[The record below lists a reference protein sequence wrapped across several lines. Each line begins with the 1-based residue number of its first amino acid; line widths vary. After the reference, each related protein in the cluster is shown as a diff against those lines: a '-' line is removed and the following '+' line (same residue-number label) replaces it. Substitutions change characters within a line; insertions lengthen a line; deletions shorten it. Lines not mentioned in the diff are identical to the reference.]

1 MNIKVLAA
9 LAAAAVMAASVTA
22 CGKKTD
28 DKDKTSESK
37 AESSVAEKDTE
48 STPEEDSAAESSE
61 APTESKPEEEEE
73 KFNYIG
79 EKDAK
84 KADYSV
90 KLTNGTEHEIIGFA
104 INYGDGEYSENL
116 IPDGEDF
123 EIDEVR
129 LFNWSHTVSGDVM
142 MLGDFNVE
150 ITLDDGQRFELH
162 GFPLTDMLS
171 AEIRLMDEYAF
182 LVYTNKIGDVKDTMK
197 KEADIV
203 EDEKEKEAAKTSTTT
218 EAPIPEPEPETD
230 TEPVTEPEPQPE
242 PQTDTQAENSQAEQ
256 PQVTDQQ
263 NVDEQTW

>member
-1 MNIKVLAA
+1 MKIKALAA
-9 LAAAAVMAASVTA
+9 ILAAAVMAMSVSA

-28 DKDKTSESK
+28 DKDNSSKK
-37 AESSVAEKDTE
+37 AESSAAEKDTE

-61 APTESKPEEEEE
+61 APTESKPDEEE
-73 KFNYIG
+73 KLNYIG

-90 KLTNGTEHEIIGFA
+90 ELTNGTEHEIIGFA

-116 IPDGEDF
+116 IPTGEDF

-129 LFNWSHTVSGDVM
+129 KFNWSHTVSGDVM

-150 ITLDDGQRFELH
+150 ITLEDGKRFELH

-171 AEIRLMDEYAF
+171 GEIRLMDEYAF

-203 EDEKEKEAAKTSTTT
+203 EEEKEKEAAKTSTTT
-218 EAPIPEPEPETD
+218 EAPVYEDPVEEEET
-230 TEPVTEPEPQPE
+230 TTTTTAPEPQPE
-242 PQTDTQAENSQAEQ
+242 ESQTDTTQPEQ
-256 PQVTDQQ
+256 QPEIDQQ
-263 NVDEQTW
+263 NSEVQYW

>member
-1 MNIKVLAA
+1 MKIKALAA
-9 LAAAAVMAASVTA
+9 ILAAAVMAMSVSA

-28 DKDKTSESK
+28 DKDNSSK
-37 AESSVAEKDTE
+37 KPESSTAEKDTE
-48 STPEEDSAAESSE
+48 STPEEDSAVESSE
-61 APTESKPEEEEE
+61 APTESKPDEEE
-73 KFNYIG
+73 KLNYIG

-90 KLTNGTEHEIIGFA
+90 ELTNGTEHEIIGFA

-116 IPDGEDF
+116 IPTGEDF

-129 LFNWSHTVSGDVM
+129 KFNWSHTVSGDVM

-150 ITLDDGQRFELH
+150 ITLEDGKRFELH

-171 AEIRLMDEYAF
+171 GEIRLMDEYAF

-203 EDEKEKEAAKTSTTT
+203 EEEKEKEAAKTSTTT
-218 EAPIPEPEPETD
+218 EAPVYEDPIEEEET
-230 TEPVTEPEPQPE
+230 TTTTTAPEPQPE
-242 PQTDTQAENSQAEQ
+242 ESQTDTTQPEQ
-256 PQVTDQQ
+256 QPEIDQQ
-263 NVDEQTW
+263 NSEVQYW

>member
-1 MNIKVLAA
+1 MKIKALAA
-9 LAAAAVMAASVTA
+9 VLAAAVMAMNVSA

-28 DKDKTSESK
+28 DKDNSSKK
-37 AESSVAEKDTE
+37 AESSAAEKDTE
-48 STPEEDSAAESSE
+48 STPEEDSAVESSE
-61 APTESKPEEEEE
+61 APTESKPDEEEEE
-73 KFNYIG
+73 KLNYIG

-90 KLTNGTEHEIIGFA
+90 ELTNGTEHEIIGFA

-116 IPDGEDF
+116 IPTGEDF

-129 LFNWSHTVSGDVM
+129 KFNWSHTVSGDVM

-150 ITLDDGQRFELH
+150 ITLEDGQRFELH

-171 AEIRLMDEYAF
+171 GEIRLMDEYAF

-218 EAPIPEPEPETD
+218 EAPVYEDPVVEEEET
-230 TEPVTEPEPQPE
+230 TTTTTAPVSQP
-242 PQTDTQAENSQAEQ
+242 ENSQADNTQPEQ
-256 PQVTDQQ
+256 PQVNDQQ
-263 NVDEQTW
+263 NSEVQY

>member
-1 MNIKVLAA
+1 MKIKALAA
-9 LAAAAVMAASVTA
+9 ILAAAVMAMSVSA

-28 DKDKTSESK
+28 DKDNSSKK
-37 AESSVAEKDTE
+37 AESSAAEKDTE
-48 STPEEDSAAESSE
+48 STPEEDSAVESSE
-61 APTESKPEEEEE
+61 APTESKPDEEE
-73 KFNYIG
+73 KLNYIG

-90 KLTNGTEHEIIGFA
+90 ELTNGTEHEIIGFA

-116 IPDGEDF
+116 IPTGEDF

-129 LFNWSHTVSGDVM
+129 KFNWSHTVSGDVM

-150 ITLDDGQRFELH
+150 ITLEDGKRFELH

-171 AEIRLMDEYAF
+171 GEIRLMDEYAF

-203 EDEKEKEAAKTSTTT
+203 EEEKEKEAAKTSTTT
-218 EAPIPEPEPETD
+218 EAPVYE
-230 TEPVTEPEPQPE
+230 EPVEEEETTTTTAAPEPQPE
-242 PQTDTQAENSQAEQ
+242 ESQTDTTQPEQ
-256 PQVTDQQ
+256 QPEIDQQ
-263 NVDEQTW
+263 NSEVQYW

>member
-1 MNIKVLAA
+1 MKIKALAA
-9 LAAAAVMAASVTA
+9 ILAAAVMAMSVSA

-28 DKDKTSESK
+28 DKDNSSKK
-37 AESSVAEKDTE
+37 AESSAAEKDTE
-48 STPEEDSAAESSE
+48 STPEEDSAVESSE
-61 APTESKPEEEEE
+61 APTESKPDEEE
-73 KFNYIG
+73 KLNYIG

-90 KLTNGTEHEIIGFA
+90 ELTNGTEHEIIGFA

-116 IPDGEDF
+116 IPTGEDF

-129 LFNWSHTVSGDVM
+129 KFNWSHTVSGDVM

-150 ITLDDGQRFELH
+150 ITLEDGKRFELH

-171 AEIRLMDEYAF
+171 GEIRLMDEYAF

-203 EDEKEKEAAKTSTTT
+203 EEEKEKEAAKTSTTT
-218 EAPIPEPEPETD
+218 EAPVYE
-230 TEPVTEPEPQPE
+230 EPVEEEETTTTTAAPEPQPE
-242 PQTDTQAENSQAEQ
+242 ESQTDTTQSEQ
-256 PQVTDQQ
+256 QPEIDQQ
-263 NVDEQTW
+263 NSEVQYW

>member
-28 DKDKTSESK
+28 DKDTSESK
-37 AESSVAEKDTE
+37 AESSAAEKDTE

-73 KFNYIG
+73 KLNYIG

-90 KLTNGTEHEIIGFA
+90 ELTNGTEHEIIGFA

-263 NVDEQTW
+263 NVDGQPW

>member
-1 MNIKVLAA
+1 MKIKALAA
-9 LAAAAVMAASVTA
+9 ILAAAVMAMSVSA

-28 DKDKTSESK
+28 DKDNSSKK
-37 AESSVAEKDTE
+37 AESSAAEKDTE
-48 STPEEDSAAESSE
+48 STPEEDSAVESSE
-61 APTESKPEEEEE
+61 APTESKPDEEE
-73 KFNYIG
+73 KLNYIG

-90 KLTNGTEHEIIGFA
+90 ELTNGTEHEIIGFA

-116 IPDGEDF
+116 IPTGEDF

-129 LFNWSHTVSGDVM
+129 KFNWSHTVSGDVM

-150 ITLDDGQRFELH
+150 ITLEDGKRFELH

-171 AEIRLMDEYAF
+171 GEIRLMDEYAF

-203 EDEKEKEAAKTSTTT
+203 EEEKEKEAAKTSTTT
-218 EAPIPEPEPETD
+218 QAPEPEPVEEEEET
-230 TEPVTEPEPQPE
+230 TTTTAAPEPQPE
-242 PQTDTQAENSQAEQ
+242 ESQTDTTQPEQ
-256 PQVTDQQ
+256 QPELDQQ
-263 NVDEQTW
+263 NSEVQYW

>member
-1 MNIKVLAA
+1 MKIKA
-9 LAAAAVMAASVTA
+9 LAAILAEAVMAMSVSA

-28 DKDKTSESK
+28 DKDNSSKK
-37 AESSVAEKDTE
+37 AESSAAEKDTE
-48 STPEEDSAAESSE
+48 STPEEDSAVESSE
-61 APTESKPEEEEE
+61 APTESKPDEEE
-73 KFNYIG
+73 KLNYIG

-90 KLTNGTEHEIIGFA
+90 ELTNGTEHEIIGFA

-116 IPDGEDF
+116 IPTGEDF

-129 LFNWSHTVSGDVM
+129 KFNWSHTVSGDVM

-150 ITLDDGQRFELH
+150 ITLEDGKRFELH

-171 AEIRLMDEYAF
+171 GEIRLMDEYAF

-203 EDEKEKEAAKTSTTT
+203 EEEKEKEAAKTSTTT
-218 EAPIPEPEPETD
+218 EAPVYE
-230 TEPVTEPEPQPE
+230 EPVEEEETTTTTAAPEPQPE
-242 PQTDTQAENSQAEQ
+242 ESQTDTTQPEQ
-256 PQVTDQQ
+256 QPEIDQQ
-263 NVDEQTW
+263 NSEVQYW